1 MRSINAPRDKAQVLK
16 LEPVNVSAIPSFSN
30 GHEILLK
37 FGLSERLYFCTVNS
51 IRLEFYTVC
60 QFFFICESNDVFVI
74 IIIIIYFE
82 KLLSYIL
89 SPGGF
94 VESSF
99 TFLDL
104 AGLDHHLT
112 TLGGTRKAGTDIPV
126 VADCLACS

>member
-1 MRSINAPRDKAQVLK
+1 MPWILYSVSVLFH
-16 LEPVNVSAIPSFSN
+16 L
-30 GHEILLK
+30 
-37 FGLSERLYFCTVNS
+37 
-51 IRLEFYTVC
+51 
-60 QFFFICESNDVFVI
+60 CESNDVFVI
-74 IIIIIYFE
+74 IIILYFE
-82 KLLSYIL
+82 KSLSYIL

>member
-1 MRSINAPRDKAQVLK
+1 MSVLFH
-16 LEPVNVSAIPSFSN
+16 L
-30 GHEILLK
+30 
-37 FGLSERLYFCTVNS
+37 
-51 IRLEFYTVC
+51 
-60 QFFFICESNDVFVI
+60 CESNDVFVI
-74 IIIIIYFE
+74 IIIIYFE
-82 KLLSYIL
+82 KSLSYIL